1 MLSHPC
7 LVNSHARGHVPPL
20 HHSSVNLPEHVY
32 HEAFI
37 SFSVCQ
43 KLKLELTSKWARAL
57 AACCGVRGGLRT
69 LGSGFPVIFLSSSWR
84 CGQLPWEYQPGLSS
98 DGRPSLSSTSF
109 TAQAK
114 TGNTTQS
121 QEFDQQVSC
130 CRSRHTSK
138 ASSNPGQNHT
148 TQWQRYRVIYA
159 GNQRV
164 SVCEK
169 TEQGSKNSILTSA
182 LICTLNYYMILYQV
196 FKLIQPFNPLRW
208 S

>member
-20 HHSSVNLPEHVY
+20 HHSSVNLPERIY

-37 SFSVCQ
+37 SFSACQ

-57 AACCGVRGGLRT
+57 AACCSVWGGLCT
-69 LGSGFPVIFLSSSWR
+69 LGSGFPVIFLSNSWR

-114 TGNTTQS
+114 MGNIKQS
-121 QEFDQQVSC
+121 QQFDQQASC

-138 ASSNPGQNHT
+138 TSSNPGQNHT
-148 TQWQRYRVIYA
+148 TQWQRYSVICA
-159 GNQRV
+159 GKQRV
-164 SVCEK
+164 NLSVCEK
-169 TEQGSKNSILTSA
+169 TEQGSTNSTLSSA
-182 LICTLNYYMILYQV
+182 LICLLNYFMILY
-196 FKLIQPFNPLRW
+196 
-208 S
+208 